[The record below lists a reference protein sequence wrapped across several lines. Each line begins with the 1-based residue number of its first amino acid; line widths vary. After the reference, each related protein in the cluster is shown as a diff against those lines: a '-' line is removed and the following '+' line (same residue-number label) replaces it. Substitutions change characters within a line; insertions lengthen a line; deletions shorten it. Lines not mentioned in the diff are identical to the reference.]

1 MLGDEER
8 VGCWVGC
15 DRCDLINLG
24 GLLGSISFIRK
35 DTDWDSEQ
43 VTYFTTRIGMSMGQ
57 EKVFGRLREGLI
69 SDIYPVLPS

>member
-24 GLLGSISFIRK
+24 ELLGSISFIRK

-43 VTYFTTRIGMSMGQ
+43 VTYFTKRIGMSIGA
-57 EKVFGRLREGLI
+57 RERFC
-69 SDIYPVLPS
+69 